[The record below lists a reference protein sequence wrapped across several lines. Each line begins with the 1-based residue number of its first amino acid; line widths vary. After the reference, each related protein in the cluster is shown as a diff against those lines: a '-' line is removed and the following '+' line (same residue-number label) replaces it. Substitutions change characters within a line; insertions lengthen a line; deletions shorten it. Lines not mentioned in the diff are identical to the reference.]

1 MKRCKRKDE
10 EASAKSQSNPK
21 RFIEE
26 KDKEEYSVSRERYLI
41 DIQQRLLEDYKET
54 YGNLIDGA

>member
-1 MKRCKRKDE
+1 MKRGKRKDE

>member
-1 MKRCKRKDE
+1 MKRGKRKDE
-10 EASAKSQSNPK
+10 EAPAKSQSNPK

-41 DIQQRLLEDYKET
+41 DIQQRLLEDSKET